1 MENME
6 NTEKTSI
13 KEILEAI
20 VQFLGEQNKALKT
33 TLLANIGT
41 AKTEAVDAAG
51 LAADAKISTAKSQ
64 IQTGYETA
72 IAALKTELLGGA
84 SEELD
89 TFKELADELMRLKEG
104 GSSTPDALLQKI
116 TEIKNTV
123 DAIRAELDAVS
134 LEELKQKF
142 EAAFN
147 G

>member
-1 MENME
+1 ME
-6 NTEKTSI
+6 NTSI
-13 KEILEAI
+13 KKILEDI
-20 VQFLGEQNKALKT
+20 VQFLGEQDKALKT
-33 TLLANIGT
+33 SLLASIGT

-51 LAADAKISTAKSQ
+51 LAADTKISTAKSQ
-64 IQTGYETA
+64 IQTGYEAA

-89 TFKELADELMRLKEG
+89 TFKELADELARLKEG
-104 GSSTPDALLQKI
+104 GSSVPDALLQKI
-116 TEIKNTV
+116 TEMQTTV
-123 DAIRAELDAVS
+123 NAVKAELGAVS